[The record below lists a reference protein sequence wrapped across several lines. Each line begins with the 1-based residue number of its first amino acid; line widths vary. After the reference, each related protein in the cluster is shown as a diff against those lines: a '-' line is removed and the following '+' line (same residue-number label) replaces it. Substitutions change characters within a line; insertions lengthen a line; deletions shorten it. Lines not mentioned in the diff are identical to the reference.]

1 MTGIVKVM
9 EIGCVTKC
17 NIQEH
22 IEVVHLQVKI
32 ILLTFSR
39 QLFHIID
46 IIHCYQENGEL
57 SAQW

>member
-1 MTGIVKVM
+1 M

-32 ILLTFSR
+32 MLLTFSR

-46 IIHCYQENGEL
+46 ITHCYQENGEL
-57 SAQW
+57 SAQR